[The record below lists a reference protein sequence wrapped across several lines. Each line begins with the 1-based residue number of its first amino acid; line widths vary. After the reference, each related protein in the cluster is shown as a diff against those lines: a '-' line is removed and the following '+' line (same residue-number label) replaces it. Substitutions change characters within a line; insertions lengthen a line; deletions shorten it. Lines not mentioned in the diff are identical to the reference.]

1 MHLSECPAGP
11 RQVAAPDLQEQVSQ
25 AFVDWRDD
33 VYRYLLTLGL
43 GPPQAQETAQEVFLR
58 LYVALRKQ
66 EEPILN
72 QRAWVFRVAHNLGL
86 TVRTRES
93 STLPLDAEL
102 AAVLPDRGSDPESGF
117 LEREKLQRVHRAVKD
132 LSPQQRQCLYLRAEG
147 LRYQEIADSLG
158 VTVSTVAEFLKRAV
172 TRLRKAVYE

>member
-1 MHLSECPAGP
+1 MHLSECPAGS
-11 RQVAAPDLQEQVSQ
+11 RQAAAPDLHDQVSQ

-43 GPPQAQETAQEVFLR
+43 HPPQAQEATQDVFLR

-66 EEPILN
+66 QEPILN

-86 TVRTRES
+86 TLRTRE
-93 STLPLDAEL
+93 TAMLPLGAEL
-102 AAVLPDRGSDPESGF
+102 EATLPDRGLSPESS
-117 LEREKLQRVHRAVKD
+117 LLDREKLQQVHRALQD
-132 LSPQQRQCLYLRAEG
+132 LSPQQRQCMYLRAEG

-158 VTVSTVAEFLKRAV
+158 ITVSTVAEFLKRAV
-172 TRLRKAVYE
+172 TRLRKVVYE

>member
-11 RQVAAPDLQEQVSQ
+11 RQGPAPDLHAQVSR

-43 GPPQAQETAQEVFLR
+43 PPSQAQEATQDVFLR

-72 QRAWVFRVAHNLGL
+72 QRAWVFRVAHNVGL
-86 TVRTRES
+86 TLRTRES
-93 STLPLDAEL
+93 SLLPLDPEL
-102 AAVLPDRGSDPESGF
+102 EAILPDRASDPESSF
-117 LEREKLQRVHRAVKD
+117 LEREKLQRVQRAVKA
-132 LSPQQRQCLYLRAEG
+132 LSPQQQQCLYLRAEG
-147 LRYQEIADSLG
+147 LRYREIADSLG
-158 VTVSTVAEFLKRAV
+158 ITVSTVTEFLKRAV